1 MNALLVFFSLFVGGV
16 AAWAFYSRRDTEE
29 QLRCE
34 PLEPG
39 RKTYLVEPLMLPLY
53 ILVALGMGLV
63 VPSLFHL
70 DSRGVFR
77 LVAGQLGLL
86 FLHISAY
93 YALLLLL
100 LPLLRRVVSAR
111 ACATLW
117 LIPTFLY
124 VMTYQENLQRTALAA
139 LPLPRRLLLPA
150 LGLWALGFAGMMG
163 WQALSHLALR
173 RRLRREGRPVTDEA
187 VLGLWRRL
195 CRYHGV
201 KRDIPLL
208 VWPEVGTPMTVGC
221 FERTMVLA
229 LPRVSYSPREQELIF
244 RHELRH
250 IIRCDS
256 RTKVFLGFCAAMCW
270 FNPLGWMACR
280 RAAEDLELSCD
291 EAVLEGADE
300 TTRKEYA
307 RLLLNSAGTGRGYT
321 TCLSA
326 AAGSLR
332 YRLRRVMKPGRRLA
346 GSLAVGAGIFTLFV
360 TFGSVALADSP
371 ASAQSLIFDRAP
383 GALRLEK
390 VGVKHWYGS
399 RGDSRWGYEY
409 DAQRL
414 TEYLSSLTLRPVY
427 VGSFEEEEG
436 PELFLIYEDG
446 TEEGKA
452 SEWWVW
458 ISLYDGWLTAN
469 LPHDDAGDLT
479 YQVEGEVDWAY
490 LDSLL
495 DLDAPNPDP
504 TYYAPELEYQV
515 TGPEEEQKGT
525 WTQELWEAKLHAS
538 RQVLSITDADG
549 TRVPEYEYSGI
560 GGTFGQTYTQAQL
573 EFSVPP
579 VDGYT
584 VTVERWDGSGFYTL
598 SGEELEGNVLPLAPY
613 SAHYTV
619 RGEFAV
625 GDALYD
631 MEFYFDIGQEAD
643 EEVWDSF

>member
-16 AAWAFYSRRDTEE
+16 AAWAFSGRRDTEE

-53 ILVALGMGLV
+53 ILLALGMGLV
-63 VPSLFHL
+63 VSSLFHL

-229 LPRVSYSPREQELIF
+229 LPRASYSPREQELIF

-256 RTKVFLGFCAAMCW
+256 RTKLFLGFCAAMCW
-270 FNPLGWMACR
+270 FNPLGWLACR

-346 GSLAVGAGIFTLFV
+346 GSLAVGAGMLALFD
-360 TFGSVALADSP
+360 TFGAVALADSP
-371 ASAQSLIFDRAP
+371 AGAQTLIFDRAP
-383 GALRLEK
+383 QGLILDQVRVEGWHEPEEDARR
-390 VGVKHWYGS
+390 VYG
-399 RGDSRWGYEY
+399 Y
-409 DAQRL
+409 DARAL
-414 TEYLSSLTLRPVY
+414 TDYLSSLSLRQVY
-427 VGSFEEEEG
+427 AGRWPEGEG
-436 PELFLIYEDG
+436 PRL
-446 TEEGKA
+446 
-452 SEWWVW
+452 S
-458 ISLYDGWLTAN
+458 
-469 LPHDDAGDLT
+469 LT
-479 YQVEGEVDWAY
+479 YQETKEGEAASYTRLSLCPGRLTADLPYDGQGELTFLVEGEADWAY
-490 LDSLL
+490 VDSLL
-495 DLDAPNPDP
+495 DFAVPDP
-504 TYYAPELEYQV
+504 DPPLSGPELYLSFH
-515 TGPEEEQKGT
+515 GP
-525 WTQELWEAKLHAS
+525 
-538 RQVLSITDADG
+538 DADPKDPPLSALSRVWSIADAQG
-549 TRVPEYEYSGI
+549 TRTPEYENSGV
-560 GGTFGQTYTQAQL
+560 GGAFGQTLTKAVL
-573 EFSVPP
+573 RFSPSP
-579 VDGYT
+579 YDGYT

-643 EEVWDSF
+643 KEVWQTG